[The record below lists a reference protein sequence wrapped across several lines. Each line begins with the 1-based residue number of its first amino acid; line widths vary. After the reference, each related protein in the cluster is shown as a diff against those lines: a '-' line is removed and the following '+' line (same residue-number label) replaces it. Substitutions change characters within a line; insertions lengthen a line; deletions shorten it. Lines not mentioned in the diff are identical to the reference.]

1 MNEVGA
7 LQYQIHLAHASE
19 PVAEEARLRP
29 ILEDVTQDV
38 KTPLVV
44 LLCAVGCMLLIACL
58 NVSNLLV
65 ARSAARR
72 KELAV
77 RGALGGSR
85 LVLIGEQMA
94 ESLLISLAG
103 GTLGV
108 LLSFGATRW
117 LAEHWSDLPRADSI
131 HLDGTVLA
139 FALRL
144 VFITALM
151 AGLLPAISSTGSG
164 IFAALQ
170 ESSRSIGGSLSKAT
184 LRKTLLTVEIA
195 LTVILLVSAGLLF
208 KSFLHLRTSNLGC
221 VTDHVLT
228 MKYGLPEKQY
238 DTREKVIAFHEG
250 LFWNGYAGCRACK
263 RRVWSPPR
271 RETVGITTAC
281 SRFQSTRRVVF
292 NCRTTRLCGR
302 RSGLFQRFADTV
314 DQRAGFYRTGAPRS
328 RPVHGGQQEVCG

>member
-1 MNEVGA
+1 MPKYAAKNPAVPPKVA
-7 LQYQIHLAHASE
+7 E

-65 ARSAARR
+65 ARGAARR

-85 LVLIGEQMA
+85 LMLIGEQMA

-117 LAEHWSDLPRADSI
+117 LAEHWSDLPRADAI

-139 FALRL
+139 FALGL
-144 VFITALM
+144 VFVTALM
-151 AGLLPAISSTGSG
+151 AGLLPAISSTGSPFG
-164 IFAALQ
+164 A
-170 ESSRSIGGSLSKAT
+170 R
-184 LRKTLLTVEIA
+184 
-195 LTVILLVSAGLLF
+195 
-208 KSFLHLRTSNLGC
+208 
-221 VTDHVLT
+221 
-228 MKYGLPEKQY
+228 
-238 DTREKVIAFHEG
+238 
-250 LFWNGYAGCRACK
+250 
-263 RRVWSPPR
+263 
-271 RETVGITTAC
+271 
-281 SRFQSTRRVVF
+281 
-292 NCRTTRLCGR
+292 
-302 RSGLFQRFADTV
+302 QR
-314 DQRAGFYRTGAPRS
+314 
-328 RPVHGGQQEVCG
+328 